1 MSLPLLLL
9 GAKAGMDILGA
20 ASGFQMAQ
28 GQAAL
33 DRAASEVNQFQIER
47 QGRLTAEQRSRDFA
61 DAVGTQRAQ
70 VASAGIAG
78 GRTARLLEAETQT
91 AFDRMMQ
98 EDDMATRF
106 GVAREETT
114 RNLLRAS
121 TKAARSQLGL
131 NLLGIGLDA
140 GFQGARYS
148 EAKAAG
154 G

>member
-9 GAKAGMDILGA
+9 GAKAGVDILGA
-20 ASGFQMAQ
+20 VSGYNIAR

-33 DRAASEVNQFQIER
+33 DRAASEVNQFQLER
-47 QGRLTAEQRSRDFA
+47 AGRLTADQRSRDFA

-70 VASAGIAG
+70 VASAGVAG
-78 GRTARLLEAETQT
+78 GRTARLFESETQM

-98 EDDMATRF
+98 EDEMATRF
-106 GVAREETT
+106 GVAREETN
-114 RNLLRAS
+114 RSLLRAGS
-121 TKAARSQLGL
+121 KVARNQMGL
-131 NLLGIGLDA
+131 NLLGIGLDT
-140 GFQGARYS
+140 GFQGARYA